1 MSPDPKTDDPALRRT
16 SLVPFPDVVLGMLTC
31 PVCDLPLREDADR
44 LHCSQEHS
52 FDRARHGHVTLRRGG
67 RPSRNADS
75 AAMVAARDYLL
86 GTGLFEPV
94 RQRAG
99 ELITAFA
106 PDASEQTIV
115 DLAGG
120 TGYYLA
126 GLLDR
131 MPGSFGICVDLSTHA
146 LRRAAR
152 SHRSAVAIGADL
164 RERLPIAD
172 DSATVI
178 TSFFGPRPAAEIRRI
193 LRGDGIHLVATPT
206 PMHLVELVTP
216 LGMLTVHARK
226 DERLAQA
233 LHPLRLLARDEVGFT
248 TTISRK
254 QAAAIANMGPS
265 AHHTTPE
272 QTEARV
278 RRLSVETSVTVSV
291 NVCVYGW
298 GCSGP

>member
-1 MSPDPKTDDPALRRT
+1 MSPDSKTDDPALRRA

-52 FDRARHGHVTLRRGG
+52 FDRARHGYVTLRRGG
-67 RPSRNADS
+67 RRSLNADS

-94 RQRAG
+94 RQCAG
-99 ELITAFA
+99 ELISAFA
-106 PDASEQTIV
+106 PGASEQTIV

-131 MPGSFGICVDLSTHA
+131 FGICVDLSTHA

-206 PMHLVELVTP
+206 PMHLVELVMP

-226 DERLAQA
+226 DERLAHHDRLAVRNLSDQLRELSPKCIDIA
-233 LHPLRLLARDEVGFT
+233 SWCGRRLRRGFFRLARLLE
-248 TTISRK
+248 SRVDLL
-254 QAAAIANMGPS
+254 GGGTCHS
-265 AHHTTPE
+265 SRH
-272 QTEARV
+272 
-278 RRLSVETSVTVSV
+278 L
-291 NVCVYGW
+291 
-298 GCSGP
+298 